1 MKPAPFKYVEA
12 VDEESLASILSESG
26 SDARLLA
33 GGQSLVPMM
42 NFRIVSPEVLI
53 DLNGVRALEFVDC
66 GKETLRIGSLTRHA
80 TLEDSEDAIC
90 GRCPLL
96 TTAVQKVAHR
106 AVRNRGTTGGTLA
119 LSYPGAEIPLALM
132 TLDANVCLRSHR
144 GERRLPIAEFIRGA
158 LDTALEEDEYIGCVE
173 LNDCRRREIQQASSR
188 LHAGTWR
195 LRHWRGRA
203 WFAARDDQGRLVYQ
217 RAGDGGGTGA
227 PVRLPQLE
235 RAVVND
241 GGAEVALA
249 DAVHEAIGQLEVF
262 GDHHYPEDYR
272 RHVLQGVLMRALTDV
287 IGEGPHVQ

>member
-1 MKPAPFKYVEA
+1 MKPAPFKYVE
-12 VDEESLASILSESG
+12 VDHEESLASALSKFG

-80 TLEDSEDAIC
+80 TLEDSEDVR

-96 TTAVQKVAHR
+96 NMAVQHVAHR

-119 LSYPGAEIPLALM
+119 LAYPGAEIPLALM
-132 TLDANVCLRSHR
+132 TLDAEICLRSRR
-144 GERRLPIAEFIRGA
+144 GERRLPISDFILGA
-158 LDTALEEDEYIGCVE
+158 LDTALADDEYIGCIDVPLPPAGNSASFVE
-173 LNDCRRREIQQASSR
+173 ASRRHGDFAIAA
-188 LHAGTWR
+188 AGVV
-195 LRHWRGRA
+195 
-203 WFAARDDQGRLVYQ
+203 AARDDQGRLVYL
-217 RAGDGGGTGA
+217 RAGVTGGTGS
-227 PVRLPQLE
+227 PVRLSGLE
-235 RAVVND
+235 QAVIGGQGVQAVV
-241 GGAEVALA
+241 A
-249 DAVHEAIGQLEVF
+249 DAVREAISHLEVF